1 MLSIIKAKLEAS
13 RALLYET
20 TRFVDIYKIY
30 ESITGEREL
39 SKEEKAEGKD
49 YQRLADA
56 YTPLLKMF
64 ASEYAN
70 QNAYD
75 CIQVHGGSGFMKDYR
90 CERLYRDARILT
102 IYEGT
107 SQLQTVA
114 AIRHVTTG
122 TYLKQIQG
130 YEQAEICPE
139 YYGLRD
145 KLKVMAEKYA
155 AAVDL
160 VAEMKDNESLDFL
173 ARRLVEMAGHIIM
186 GYLLIIDASRDEQ
199 FRESANV
206 YIQFGQAE
214 VEKHA
219 KYISEFEKDNLAFF
233 RK

>member
-1 MLSIIKAKLEAS
+1 M
-13 RALLYET
+13 
-20 TRFVDIYKIY
+20 
-30 ESITGEREL
+30 
-39 SKEEKAEGKD
+39 EGKE

-90 CERLYRDARILT
+90 CERLYRDARILP

-107 SQLQTVA
+107 SQLQVVA

-122 TYLKQIQG
+122 TYLKKIQE
-130 YEQAEICPE
+130 YEQAEIAPE
-139 YYGLRD
+139 YHSLREL
-145 KLKVMAEKYA
+145 LKAMTEKYA
-155 AAVDL
+155 TAVSK
-160 VAEMKDNESLDFL
+160 VTEMKDSESLDFL

-206 YIQFGQAE
+206 YIRFGQTE

-219 KYISEFEKDNLAFF
+219 TFISGFEKDSLACY